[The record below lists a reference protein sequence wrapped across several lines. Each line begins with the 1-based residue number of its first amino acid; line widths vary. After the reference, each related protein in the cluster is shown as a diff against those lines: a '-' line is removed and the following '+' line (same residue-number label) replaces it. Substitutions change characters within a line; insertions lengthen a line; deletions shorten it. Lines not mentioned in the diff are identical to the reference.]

1 MKGIPPIIILLVIVA
16 AIIQSE
22 VFWIV
27 VGVFAFI
34 MVVVIIASISGKEE
48 KKELTKKTSSF
59 FEDSKPIGEGED
71 NNGPGTNGGFGN
83 KDAYVYGFPAKLKQ
97 PYTREVMLGKN
108 KDIKCIYTTYYD
120 IPGGDY
126 KAELQGVG
134 LERHKVLK
142 NFNKTLLE
150 CDVRNIVERWDKE
163 DEEEKKAQEKRRRAE
178 EERKKSIE
186 RVRLS
191 YKIENI
197 LPDGVL
203 DVDKISGSAKGDTI
217 EEKCLGLLRTSKYPI
232 KWECRPDVSF
242 SGGVLIVDYSLPI
255 MDDLPVL
262 IGIKSVRGKPKY
274 VDYGEKEMLAVYND
288 VLYMIVLR
296 NLFEIFSCRALSE
309 VESCAFNGWVTIMDS
324 AVGKMKTK
332 CIMSIMAGREA
343 VMNVDFLNVS
353 PKVCFK
359 GLKGIGCAELST
371 MTAIKPIM
379 EMKKTD
385 KRFIQ
390 QEYEVSGNIDSST
403 NLAAMPWQDFEYLIR
418 ELFERMFSKDGGE
431 VKVTRASR
439 DGGVDA
445 VAFDPDPIRGG
456 KIVIQ
461 AKRYTNTVGVS
472 AVRDLYGTLLNE
484 GANKGILVTTSNYGS
499 DSYEFAKDKPL
510 TLIDGN
516 NLLYLLEQNG
526 RHARIDINEAKKIN
540 ENVSKE

>member
-242 SGGVLIVDYSLPI
+242 SGGVLIVDYSLRTVRYSLKGTKIPAFVGNI
-255 MDDLPVL
+255 VMESRLSAPLQEIWQLLVAL
-262 IGIKSVRGKPKY
+262 APYSGIGIKTTLG
-274 VDYGEKEMLAVYND
+274 M
-288 VLYMIVLR
+288 
-296 NLFEIFSCRALSE
+296 
-309 VESCAFNGWVTIMDS
+309 
-324 AVGKMKTK
+324 
-332 CIMSIMAGREA
+332 
-343 VMNVDFLNVS
+343 
-353 PKVCFK
+353 
-359 GLKGIGCAELST
+359 
-371 MTAIKPIM
+371 
-379 EMKKTD
+379 
-385 KRFIQ
+385 
-390 QEYEVSGNIDSST
+390 
-403 NLAAMPWQDFEYLIR
+403 
-418 ELFERMFSKDGGE
+418 
-431 VKVTRASR
+431 
-439 DGGVDA
+439 GGV
-445 VAFDPDPIRGG
+445 FSESTQSE
-456 KIVIQ
+456 KI
-461 AKRYTNTVGVS
+461 T
-472 AVRDLYGTLLNE
+472 
-484 GANKGILVTTSNYGS
+484 
-499 DSYEFAKDKPL
+499 
-510 TLIDGN
+510 
-516 NLLYLLEQNG
+516 
-526 RHARIDINEAKKIN
+526 
-540 ENVSKE
+540 

>member
-1 MKGIPPIIILLVIVA
+1 MKKGIPPIIILIGVIG
-16 AIIQSE
+16 AIVQTKE
-22 VFWIV
+22 FWII
-27 VGVFAFI
+27 VGVFVI
-34 MVVVIIASISGKEE
+34 VMVVMIILMNNSKRKKEE
-48 KKELTKKTSSF
+48 ERLAENRRRQEEVYKNFHPVITV
-59 FEDSKPIGEGED
+59 P
-71 NNGPGTNGGFGN
+71 
-83 KDAYVYGFPAKLKQ
+83 KDAVKSVEP
-97 PYTREVMLGKN
+97 EVEVVMLGEKKN
-108 KDIKCIYTTYYD
+108 IKCTYTTYPLGD
-120 IPGGDY
+120 IAGGNF
-126 KAELQGVG
+126 KAELQGDKP
-134 LERHKVLK
+134 ERHKVLK
-142 NFNKTLLE
+142 NYNKTLLE
-150 CDVRNIVERWDKE
+150 CDVRDIVERWDKE

-203 DVDKISGSAKGDTI
+203 DVDKISGCAKGDTI

-296 NLFEIFSCRALSE
+296 NLFEIFSCKALSE